1 MSKGEPFVNFK
12 RTLALVA
19 STSLA
24 FGLAG
29 CGKGMTPAGVGMTS
43 ANPYAAA
50 AAARRATQKGG
61 KWNILIHM
69 SAENNLYS
77 FGLEDVN
84 EMEAGIPTDGS
95 VNVFVLFD
103 GVKNGDSCV
112 YKIKH
117 DVMNKEIISDK
128 LTPAELI
135 PASGEIDS
143 GSADIAAKFVAWSVK
158 AAPADHTFVG
168 YWDHGSGLFNGN
180 PNPITK
186 GFGWDDNGT
195 HMTTADISKIT
206 SAFKAASGGKN
217 LSGLG
222 FDACLMAHGE
232 IAYQAAGTTD
242 YLVASEELEP
252 GKGWDYKGW
261 LEAVGKSNHTPAA
274 VMSALVDSY
283 GASYAPGGSQAS
295 GRDNITLSATDI
307 NAFVSGTVPALNEFV
322 AAANADM
329 ANSKAALQNAR
340 KNTQTFYNRDCGDL
354 GSFIS
359 QMKAGGAKGTLGAS
373 LNKLQAAYAASVI
386 RETHSKNY
394 AGASGLV
401 LYFPTPTQSINAA
414 YADASKIAFAKESWK
429 DLLKNYR

>member
-1 MSKGEPFVNFK
+1 MNFK

-50 AAARRATQKGG
+50 AARRAKQKGG
-61 KWNILIHM
+61 TWNILVHM

-77 FGLEDVN
+77 FGLEDLN

-112 YKIKH
+112 YKVKR
-117 DVMNKEIISDK
+117 DVMNKEIISEK

-135 PASGEIDS
+135 PANGEIDS
-143 GSADIAAKFVAWSVK
+143 GSADIAAKFVAWSAK
-158 AAPADHTFVG
+158 ANKADHTMVA

-195 HMTTADISKIT
+195 HMSTSDISKIAA
-206 SAFKAASGGKN
+206 AFKAASGKN
-217 LSGLG
+217 LSIIG
-222 FDACLMAHGE
+222 FDACLMSHGE
-232 IAYQAAGTTD
+232 IAYQGAGAID
-242 YLVASEELEP
+242 YLVSSEELEP

-261 LEAVGKSNHTPAA
+261 LEAVGKGDHTPAGVA
-274 VMSALVDSY
+274 SALVDSY

-295 GRDNITLSATDI
+295 GRDNITLSAVDI
-307 NAFVSGTVPALNEFV
+307 NAFVSSTVPALNEFV

-329 ANSKAALQNAR
+329 ANSKTALQNAR
-340 KNTQTFYNRDCGDL
+340 KATQTFYNRDCADL
-354 GSFIS
+354 GNFIANV
-359 QMKAGGAKGTLGAS
+359 KAGGAKGALGAS
-373 LNKLQAAYAASVI
+373 IAKLQAAYGASIV

-394 AGASGLV
+394 AGATGIV
-401 LYFPTPTQSINAA
+401 LYFPTPTQSINAT
-414 YADASKIAFAKESWK
+414 YLDPSKIAFAKESWK